1 MPGCLQLGL
10 SGPESSICKLLRG
23 YHENTAI
30 RCLAGINSGCRR
42 RLALAGLRLDGF
54 RNVETVVASDMILAT
69 ESRKDS
75 PLSPSRRSK
84 SFASNSRYDFA
95 LNFDDRQP
103 NSANRLRAN
112 NAKLLGI
119 SSRRLRLLAR
129 HRWPRPSGTT
139 VAETLWIQS
148 RPLDSQ
154 SLPRGLLF
162 RNSPRMVRRRV
173 RASGYEDAKGFVVMA
188 GSEMVS
194 GETISIHQHISTL
207 RKNLI
212 EQGVVQA
219 QDDQSLFA
227 EDHVF
232 PSPSTAAGVILGRST
247 DGRKDWKTAE
257 GVTLKQLQ
265 TTDENNEDV

>member
-1 MPGCLQLGL
+1 
-10 SGPESSICKLLRG
+10 
-23 YHENTAI
+23 
-30 RCLAGINSGCRR
+30 
-42 RLALAGLRLDGF
+42 
-54 RNVETVVASDMILAT
+54 
-69 ESRKDS
+69 
-75 PLSPSRRSK
+75 
-84 SFASNSRYDFA
+84 
-95 LNFDDRQP
+95 
-103 NSANRLRAN
+103 
-112 NAKLLGI
+112 
-119 SSRRLRLLAR
+119 
-129 HRWPRPSGTT
+129 
-139 VAETLWIQS
+139 
-148 RPLDSQ
+148 
-154 SLPRGLLF
+154 
-162 RNSPRMVRRRV
+162 
-173 RASGYEDAKGFVVMA
+173 MA

-265 TTDENNEDV
+265 TTAENNEDVQRLLQRKAVRRFYESYVQLRLNEMRDVA